1 MPEKKKYIFD
11 ANCFI
16 EPWNKFYSYTFFKPY
31 WDEAIKSLC
40 GDGLILIQRE
50 IYDEI
55 FKKDDKL
62 SRWFKQCNFSIIET
76 DVDTTRE
83 VSQINEQF
91 QGLVKESKGRS
102 LADPF
107 VIAIAKREKATVVTM
122 EDNGSA
128 SKPKIPYVCHALG
141 VRSIN
146 LYSFIEES
154 GIKFGMD
161 RTNSS

>member
-1 MPEKKKYIFD
+1 MSEKEKYIFD

-31 WDEAIKSLC
+31 WEEAIRSFC
-40 GDGLILIQRE
+40 DRGNILIQRE

-62 SRWFKQCNFSIIET
+62 SHWLKQCNFSIIET
-76 DVDTTRE
+76 DVDTARE
-83 VSQINEQF
+83 VAQINEQF
-91 QGLVKESKGRS
+91 QGLIKESKGRS

-122 EDNGSA
+122 EDEGSE
-128 SKPKIPYVCHALG
+128 SKPKIPYVCHKLD
-141 VRSIN
+141 VRCIN
-146 LYSFIEES
+146 LFSFIKEN
-154 GIKFGMD
+154 GIKFGME
-161 RTNSS
+161 RTSSS